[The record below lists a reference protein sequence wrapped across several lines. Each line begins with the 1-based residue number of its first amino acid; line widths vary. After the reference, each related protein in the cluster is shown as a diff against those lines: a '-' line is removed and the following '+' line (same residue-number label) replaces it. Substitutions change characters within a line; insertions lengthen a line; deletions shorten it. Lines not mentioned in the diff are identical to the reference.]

1 MNRIL
6 VIEDEQVIRSA
17 LCRLL
22 ERNGYQATEAGAIDE
37 ARPLL
42 LQQEFDLVI
51 ADLRLPGAP
60 GTDVIPL
67 AEGIPVLV
75 MTSYASVRSAVESM
89 KLGAVDY
96 IAKPFDH
103 DEMLLLVERTL
114 ARSRLE
120 RQKNALKSDLERNYP
135 VTGMVGDCPAMH
147 EAFERIGRVAAT
159 DTTVLILGESGTG
172 KELAA
177 RAVHENSSRSDA
189 PIITVNC
196 AAIPEGLVESEL
208 FGHEKGAFTGAV
220 DARQGLIEMADGGT
234 LFLDEIG
241 ELSLSTQAR
250 LLRVLQQG
258 DIRRVGA
265 DHDRNV
271 DIRLVAATHRD
282 LRQLVDDAQFREDLY
297 FRLRVMEVLL
307 PPVRERGADIDT
319 LADFLLAKTCQRL
332 NRQTLSFDDAA
343 RAAIRAYPWP
353 GNVREMENAIE
364 RAVILSDDGPLS
376 VDKLALGPAQPFAT
390 AAPPTAPR
398 AEAGQSLEDY
408 FRNFVLEHQD
418 TLTETELARRLGISR
433 KALWERRQR
442 FDLPRSKR

>member
-1 MNRIL
+1 VNRIL

-189 PIITVNC
+189 PI
-196 AAIPEGLVESEL
+196 
-208 FGHEKGAFTGAV
+208 AV

-332 NRQTLSFDDAA
+332 NRQTLSFDDDA

>member
-1 MNRIL
+1 VNRIL
-6 VIEDEQVIRSA
+6 VIEDEQVIRNA

-22 ERNGYQATEAGAIDE
+22 ARNGYHTSEAGSIAE
-37 ARPLL
+37 AKPLL
-42 LQQEFDLVI
+42 EQQEFALVI

-60 GTDVIPL
+60 GTDVIPM
-67 AEGIPVLV
+67 AQGIPVLV
-75 MTSYASVRSAVESM
+75 MTSYASVRSAVDSM

-114 ARSRLE
+114 AHSRLE
-120 RQKNALKSDLERNYP
+120 RQKNALKSDLERSYP
-135 VTGMVGDCPAMH
+135 VTGMIGDCSAMRD
-147 EAFERIGRVAAT
+147 AFDRIHRVAST

-177 RAVHENSSRSDA
+177 RAVHENSARSDA

-196 AAIPEGLVESEL
+196 AAIPEGLIESEL

-220 DARQGLIEMADGGT
+220 ESRQGLIEMADGGS

-258 DIRRVGA
+258 EIRRVGA

-271 DIRLVAATHRD
+271 DIRLIAATHRD
-282 LRQLVDDAQFREDLY
+282 LRQLVTEQRFRDDLY
-297 FRLRVMEVLL
+297 FRLRVMEILL
-307 PPVRERGADIDT
+307 PPLREREGDIDA
-319 LADFLLAKTCQRL
+319 LAEYLLSKACARL
-332 NRQTLSFDDAA
+332 NRQPLAYAPDAL
-343 RAAIRAYPWP
+343 AAIRAYPWP

-364 RAVILSDDGPLS
+364 RAVILSDDTQLGARA
-376 VDKLALGPAQPFAT
+376 LALGPVTPI
-390 AAPPTAPR
+390 AAPAQADPPPAN
-398 AEAGQSLEDY
+398 QSLEAY
-408 FRNFVLEHQD
+408 FRQFVLDHQD
-418 TLTETELARRLGISR
+418 DLTETELARRLGISR

-442 FDLPRSKR
+442 FDLPRSRR

>member
-6 VIEDEQVIRSA
+6 VIEDEQVIRGA

-22 ERNGYQATEAGAIDE
+22 ERNGYHTEEASSVDE
-37 ARPLL
+37 AAPLL
-42 LQQEFDLVI
+42 EQREFDLAI

-67 AEGIPVLV
+67 AQGIPVLV

-103 DEMLLLVERTL
+103 DELLLLVERTL

-120 RQKNALKSDLERNYP
+120 RQKDALKSDLERSYP
-135 VTGMVGDCPAMH
+135 VTGMVGDCPAMR
-147 EAFERIGRVAAT
+147 EAFERIRRVSPT
-159 DTTVLILGESGTG
+159 NTTVLILGESGTG

-177 RAVHENSSRSDA
+177 RAVHENSQRRDA

-196 AAIPEGLVESEL
+196 AAIPEGLIESEL

-220 DARQGLIEMADGGT
+220 EARQGLIEMADGGT

-241 ELSLSTQAR
+241 ELSLATQAR

-258 DIRRVGA
+258 EIRRVGA
-265 DHDRNV
+265 DHDRHV

-282 LRQLVDDAQFREDLY
+282 LRQLVDVQQFREDLY
-297 FRLRVMEVLL
+297 FRLQVMEIVL
-307 PPVRERGADIDT
+307 PPLRERGADIDA

-332 NRQTLSFDDAA
+332 NRPTLEFAPDA
-343 RAAIRAYPWP
+343 REAIRAYPWP

-364 RAVILSDDGPLS
+364 RAVILSDDTALRAAAM
-376 VDKLALGPAQPFAT
+376 ALGPAVTPAAPAAVAT
-390 AAPPTAPR
+390 APQG
-398 AEAGQSLEDY
+398 GQSLEDY
-408 FRNFVLEHQD
+408 FRGFVLEHQE

-442 FDLPRSKR
+442 FGLPRPKR

>member
-6 VIEDEQVIRSA
+6 VIEDEHVIRNA

-22 ERNGYQATEAGAIDE
+22 ERNGYHAGEAGSIDE
-37 ARPLL
+37 AAPLL
-42 LQQEFDLVI
+42 AQQEFDLVI

-67 AEGIPVLV
+67 ADGIPVLV
-75 MTSYASVRSAVESM
+75 MTSYASVRSAVDSM
-89 KLGAVDY
+89 KLGACDY

-120 RQKNALKSDLERNYP
+120 RQKNALKSDMERSYP
-135 VTGMVGDCPAMH
+135 VTGMVGNCPAMR
-147 EAFERIGRVAAT
+147 EAFERIRRVAPT

-177 RAVHENSSRSDA
+177 RAVHENSVRSDA

-196 AAIPEGLVESEL
+196 AAIPEGLIESEL

-220 DARQGLIEMADGGT
+220 EARQGLIEKADGGT

-241 ELSLSTQAR
+241 ELSLPTQAR

-258 DIRRVGA
+258 EIRRVGA

-282 LRQLVDDAQFREDLY
+282 LRQLVEAQQFREDLY
-297 FRLRVMEVLL
+297 FRLRVMEILL
-307 PPVRERGADIDT
+307 PPLRERGEDVDA
-319 LADFLLAKTCQRL
+319 LADFLLAKTCGRL
-332 NRQTLSFDDAA
+332 NRPTLEFADDA
-343 RAAIRAYPWP
+343 RAAIRSYAWP
-353 GNVREMENAIE
+353 GNIREMENAIE
-364 RAVILSDDGPLS
+364 RAVILSDGATLHATD
-376 VDKLALGPAQPFAT
+376 LALGPAPSR
-390 AAPPTAPR
+390 AAPVPMPA
-398 AEAGQSLEDY
+398 AEPGNDQSLEAY
-408 FRNFVLEHQD
+408 FRSFVLENQD
-418 TLTETELARRLGISR
+418 EMTETELAKRLGISR

-442 FDLPRSKR
+442 FDLPRPKR

>member
-220 DARQGLIEMADGGT
+220 DARQGVARC
-234 LFLDEIG
+234 F
-241 ELSLSTQAR
+241 STRSANSR
-250 LLRVLQQG
+250 CRPRHVCCACSSRAIYAVL
-258 DIRRVGA
+258 VPTTT
-265 DHDRNV
+265 
-271 DIRLVAATHRD
+271 ATSTS
-282 LRQLVDDAQFREDLY
+282 
-297 FRLRVMEVLL
+297 
-307 PPVRERGADIDT
+307 GWS
-319 LADFLLAKTCQRL
+319 QR
-332 NRQTLSFDDAA
+332 
-343 RAAIRAYPWP
+343 
-353 GNVREMENAIE
+353 
-364 RAVILSDDGPLS
+364 
-376 VDKLALGPAQPFAT
+376 
-390 AAPPTAPR
+390 PTATCVSWSMTRSSVRTSTSACGSWRSCCHPCANVVLTSIRSPTSCWPR
-398 AEAGQSLEDY
+398 PASA
-408 FRNFVLEHQD
+408 
-418 TLTETELARRLGISR
+418 
-433 KALWERRQR
+433 
-442 FDLPRSKR
+442 

>member
-1 MNRIL
+1 VNRIL

-196 AAIPEGLVESEL
+196 AAIPEGLVESSTRSANSRCRPR
-208 FGHEKGAFTGAV
+208 HVCCACSSRAIYAV
-220 DARQGLIEMADGGT
+220 LVPTTTAT
-234 LFLDEIG
+234 
-241 ELSLSTQAR
+241 STS
-250 LLRVLQQG
+250 G
-258 DIRRVGA
+258 WS
-265 DHDRNV
+265 
-271 DIRLVAATHRD
+271 
-282 LRQLVDDAQFREDLY
+282 
-297 FRLRVMEVLL
+297 
-307 PPVRERGADIDT
+307 
-319 LADFLLAKTCQRL
+319 QR
-332 NRQTLSFDDAA
+332 
-343 RAAIRAYPWP
+343 
-353 GNVREMENAIE
+353 
-364 RAVILSDDGPLS
+364 
-376 VDKLALGPAQPFAT
+376 
-390 AAPPTAPR
+390 PTATCVSWSMTRSSVRTSTSACGSWRSCCHPCANVVLTSIRSPTSCWPR
-398 AEAGQSLEDY
+398 PASA
-408 FRNFVLEHQD
+408 
-418 TLTETELARRLGISR
+418 
-433 KALWERRQR
+433 
-442 FDLPRSKR
+442 

>member
-6 VIEDEQVIRSA
+6 VIEDEKVIRTA

-22 ERNGYQATEAGAIDE
+22 ERNGYHATETGSIDE
-37 ARPLL
+37 AGKALARE
-42 LQQEFDLVI
+42 EFDLVI

-67 AEGIPVLV
+67 ADGIPVLV

-89 KLGAVDY
+89 KLGAIDY

-114 ARSRLE
+114 KRSRME
-120 RQKNALKSDLERNYP
+120 RQKDALKSDLERNYP
-135 VTGMVGDCPAMH
+135 VDGMIGDSPAMR
-147 EAFERIGRVAAT
+147 EAFDRIHRVAPT

-177 RAVHENSSRSDA
+177 RAVHENSLRQDA

-196 AAIPEGLVESEL
+196 AAIPEGLIESEL

-220 DARQGLIEMADGGT
+220 DARQGLIEMADDGS

-258 DIRRVGA
+258 EIRRVGA
-265 DHDRNV
+265 DHDRKV
-271 DIRLVAATHRD
+271 DIRLIAATHRD
-282 LRQLVDDAQFREDLY
+282 LRQLVAEQRFREDLY
-297 FRLRVMEVLL
+297 FRLRVMEIVL
-307 PPVRERGADIDT
+307 PPLRERGADIAQ
-319 LADFLLAKTCQRL
+319 LAEYLLGKTCARL
-332 NRQTLSFDDAA
+332 NRPPLTFAADALE
-343 RAAIRAYPWP
+343 AIQGYAWP

-364 RAVILSDDGPLS
+364 RAVILSDDNQVGAR
-376 VDKLALGPAQPFAT
+376 DLAITPAESARPMAAVAAAT
-390 AAPPTAPR
+390 T
-398 AEAGQSLEDY
+398 GQSLEEY
-408 FRNFVLEHQD
+408 FRQFVLEHQD
-418 TLTETELARRLGISR
+418 GLTETELARRLGISR

-442 FDLPRSKR
+442 FDLPRKKRRT

>member
-1 MNRIL
+1 VNRIL
-6 VIEDEQVIRSA
+6 VIEDEKVIRSA

-22 ERNGYQATEAGAIDE
+22 ERNGYHPAEAGSIGE
-37 ARPLL
+37 ARPILA
-42 LQQEFDLVI
+42 QQEFDLVI

-67 AEGIPVLV
+67 ANEVPVLV
-75 MTSYASVRSAVESM
+75 MTSYASIRSAVESM
-89 KLGAVDY
+89 KLGAADY

-103 DEMLLLVERTL
+103 DEMLLLVERAL
-114 ARSRLE
+114 ARNRLA
-120 RQKNALKSDLERNYP
+120 RQNHALKSDLERSYP
-135 VTGMVGDCPAMH
+135 VTGMVGNCSTMRATFD
-147 EAFERIGRVAAT
+147 RIHRVAPT

-177 RAVHENSSRSDA
+177 RAVHENSARRDA

-196 AAIPEGLVESEL
+196 AAIPEGLIESEL

-220 DARQGLIEMADGGT
+220 ETRQGLIEMADGGS

-258 DIRRVGA
+258 EIRRVGA
-265 DHDRNV
+265 DHDRKV
-271 DIRLVAATHRD
+271 DIRLIAATHRD
-282 LRQLVDDAQFREDLY
+282 LRQLVSDNRFREDLY

-307 PPVRERGADIDT
+307 PPLRERGEDIPA
-319 LADFLLAKTCQRL
+319 LAEYLLAKMCARL
-332 NRQTLSFDDAA
+332 NRQPVKFTPDAL
-343 RAAIRAYPWP
+343 AAIQAYPWP

-364 RAVILSDDGPLS
+364 RAVILNDDAEIGATA
-376 VDKLALGPAQPFAT
+376 LALGPGYPPT
-390 AAPPTAPR
+390 PPTALP
-398 AEAGQSLEDY
+398 AAADQSLEAY
-408 FRNFVLEHQD
+408 FRAFVLEHQD
-418 TLTETELARRLGISR
+418 GLTETELARRLGISR

-442 FDLPRSKR
+442 FDLPRPRR

>member
-1 MNRIL
+1 VNRIL

-189 PIITVNC
+189 P
-196 AAIPEGLVESEL
+196 
-208 FGHEKGAFTGAV
+208 AV

-332 NRQTLSFDDAA
+332 NRQTLSFDDDA